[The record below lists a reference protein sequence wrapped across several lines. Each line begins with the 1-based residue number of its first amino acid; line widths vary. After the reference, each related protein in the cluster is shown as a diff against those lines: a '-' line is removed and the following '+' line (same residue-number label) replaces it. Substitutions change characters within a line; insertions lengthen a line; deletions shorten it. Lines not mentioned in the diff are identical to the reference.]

1 MFNFNRLV
9 MESTFLLQV
18 TNDFYDEIDRRVRK
32 TVAEILEDQK
42 KPLEINKFLTR
53 HQVCKM
59 LNISLPTLLS
69 YSNKGILHGQKVGNR
84 VLFDEQRLRDSL
96 MDLPVKIRL

>member
-1 MFNFNRLV
+1 
-9 MESTFLLQV
+9 MESTFQIQI
-18 TNDFYDEIDRRVRK
+18 TNEFYEELDRRVRK

-53 HQVCKM
+53 HQVCKL

-69 YSNKGILHGQKVGNR
+69 YTNKGILHGQKVGNR

-96 MDLPVKIRL
+96 KDLPVKIQIR